1 MLAIS
6 NKKAFNAEVNALSP
20 GLESIKLHK
29 IKIDSQN
36 LKIVYLFI
44 SDITVSSEDKIKL
57 LDYLE
62 KITPKVFKTI
72 ETDVSKIVAD
82 TELIVNEIYAFI
94 KNNYPSVSMW
104 VEKFDINVIEFGDKI
119 RYCLSLAQDAKEYFE
134 NSNILS
140 IINDHLFNSFCSTF
154 QGEIAIKNIGE
165 RFIEDAHAVYIDAS
179 FDAKKRTFTVAD
191 VIPIDEKT
199 PPTVATYIADATDV
213 GAIVLAGTVT
223 SVKEKETKTGKPF
236 FIFEISDTTAKIS
249 GVYFTRS
256 NTLDKIRQI
265 AVGDDIILR
274 GKMAFYGEKGLS
286 LTIDKISRCKFPENF
301 VAEELPL
308 KNPPKTY
315 SLITPT
321 PASVVSVK
329 NIFDD
334 ELSLSQ
340 EFLNTTFVSVDIE
353 TTGTNAFSDLI
364 TEIGAVK
371 IVNGKITE
379 QWTTLVN
386 PKVKIPDNI
395 VELTGITDEMV
406 ADKPSI
412 EEVFPDFLA
421 FCNGATIVGQNLID
435 FDAKFLQAVANK
447 MHYKFDHQYEDTL
460 FLAREFLPQLRRH
473 RLNDIAEYF
482 GVEFRH
488 HRALS
493 DALATAEVFLELKSM
508 QNVKNNK

>member
-1 MLAIS
+1 MLTIS
-6 NKKAFNAEVNALSP
+6 NKKTFNAEINALSK

-36 LKIVYLFI
+36 LKITYLFI
-44 SDITVSSEDKIKL
+44 SDITVSMEDKNIL
-57 LDYLE
+57 IDYLE

-72 ETDVSKIVAD
+72 DASVSKIVAD

-104 VEKFDINVIEFGDKI
+104 VEKFDINVIELGDKI
-119 RYCLSLAQDAKEYFE
+119 RYSLTLAQDAKEYFE

-140 IINDHLFNSFCSTF
+140 VINEHLFNSFCSTF
-154 QGEIAIKNIGE
+154 QGEISIKNIGE

-179 FDAKKRTFTVAD
+179 FEAKKRTFSVTD
-191 VIPIDEKT
+191 VVPIDEKT
-199 PPTVATYIADATDV
+199 PPNVATYIADATDV
-213 GAIVLAGTVT
+213 GPIVLAGTVT
-223 SVKEKETKTGKPF
+223 SIKEKETKTGKPF
-236 FIFEISDTTAKIS
+236 FIFELSDTTAKIS

-256 NTLDKIRQI
+256 NTLEKIRQI
-265 AVGDDIILR
+265 AVGEDIILR
-274 GKMAFYGEKGLS
+274 GKMAFYSEKGLS
-286 LTIDKISRCKFPENF
+286 LTIDKINRCKFPENF
-301 VAEELPL
+301 VIEEQPL
-308 KNPPKTY
+308 KNEPKTY

-329 NIFDD
+329 NIFDE
-334 ELSLSQ
+334 ELSLSS
-340 EFLNTTFVSVDIE
+340 EVLNTTYVSVDIE
-353 TTGTNAFSDLI
+353 TTGKNAISDAI

-379 QWTTLVN
+379 QWTTLIN
-386 PKVKIPDNI
+386 PKVKIPVDI
-395 VELTGITDEMV
+395 IDLTGITDEMV
-406 ADKPSI
+406 ASKPTI

-447 MHYKFDHQYEDTL
+447 MHYKFNHQYEDTL

-473 RLNDIAEYF
+473 RLNDIAEHF
-482 GVEFRH
+482 GIEFRH

-493 DALATAEVFLELKSM
+493 DALATAEAFLELKSI
-508 QNVKNNK
+508 QNLKKGK